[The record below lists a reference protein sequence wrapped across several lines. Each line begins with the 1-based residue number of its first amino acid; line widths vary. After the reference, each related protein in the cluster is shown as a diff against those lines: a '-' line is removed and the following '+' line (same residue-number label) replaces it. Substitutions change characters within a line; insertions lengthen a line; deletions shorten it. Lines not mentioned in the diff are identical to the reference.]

1 MLCNIPIITCSNE
14 KKETKDDKLKK
25 EYSLQEEYNKIHNEN
40 SNINLNYKD
49 INIKSQY
56 LKTEIYPSNL
66 RSKTKPK
73 KNNYKLL
80 NKKKTNNNLIA
91 FDNIIRI
98 LQNKNTQK
106 TKTLKP
112 YSTKKNAPVKSNI
125 NNKTN
130 QSNSLN
136 KKKILQLFPRD

>member
-1 MLCNIPIITCSNE
+1 MQ
-14 KKETKDDKLKK
+14 K
-25 EYSLQEEYNKIHNEN
+25 EYSVQEEFKKIHNEN
-40 SNINLNYKD
+40 SNMNLNYKE
-49 INIKSQY
+49 INMKNQY

-80 NKKKTNNNLIA
+80 NKKNPKNNVNV

-112 YSTKKNAPVKSNI
+112 YSTKKMFK
-125 NNKTN
+125 
-130 QSNSLN
+130 L
-136 KKKILQLFPRD
+136 KII

>member
-1 MLCNIPIITCSNE
+1 MLYNIPVITCSNE
-14 KKETKDDKLKK
+14 KKEEKMQK
-25 EYSLQEEYNKIHNEN
+25 EYSVQEEFKKIHNEN
-40 SNINLNYKD
+40 SNMNLNYKE
-49 INIKSQY
+49 INMKNQY

-80 NKKKTNNNLIA
+80 NKKNPKNNVNV

-106 TKTLKP
+106 TSVVII
-112 YSTKKNAPVKSNI
+112 STSKKENVVDVI
-125 NNKTN
+125 GYY
-130 QSNSLN
+130 QG
-136 KKKILQLFPRD
+136 DY